1 MSLYNKQLVYMS
13 RIFINTNDIA
23 ALEGLSVKRASE
35 IMRTIMDSLKKA
47 KPNKLTIDEY
57 CDYRGVQKNLVLNQ
71 MK

>member
-1 MSLYNKQLVYMS
+1 MS

-23 ALEGLSVKRASE
+23 QLEGLSVKRASE
-35 IMRTIMDSLKKA
+35 IMRIIMDSLKKE

-57 CDYRGVQKNLVLNQ
+57 CKYRGIDKDLVTTE